1 MKKILMVDNCETES
15 NIGDADDTPDDQ
27 VGGDSSKSNS
37 ITSEHSMQSI
47 GGIMPNSQSSSSN
60 SIPPNI
66 DQQSN
71 LHRNSSRHR
80 LPPAIP
86 PHHQQPQYVNALV
99 SNVGTGGYANHHHH
113 HPQHMQPSS
122 SSSSREHQLQ
132 QMYGGVHHNHVNQ
145 AAVSAIAEHGPNNFA
160 TIRTTSIVTKQQKEH
175 MQEDMHEQMSGYK
188 RMRREHQAALLKLEE
203 KCKVEMEA
211 HKTALD
217 KEYDLLLHNFT
228 RELEKLSV
236 KHQQELEKRLKQ
248 NNIAE
253 KKLFKEIQMRQDG
266 DRKAFDSHRKKEYKA
281 NKERWKRELSM
292 DDTTPKRQRDATLQ

>member
-1 MKKILMVDNCETES
+1 MVDNCETES
-15 NIGDADDTPDDQ
+15 NVGDADDTPDDQ

-37 ITSEHSMQSI
+37 ITSEHSMQSF
-47 GGIMPNSQSSSSN
+47 GGIVANSQNSSSN

-66 DQQSN
+66 DQQGN
-71 LHRNSSRHR
+71 LVRNSSRSR
-80 LPPAIP
+80 LPPALP
-86 PHHQQPQYVNALV
+86 PHHSTSSQPQYVNAMAGQI
-99 SNVGTGGYANHHHH
+99 VGGFGNHHHH
-113 HPQHMQPSS
+113 HPMQVPHLQASGS
-122 SSSSREHQLQ
+122 TSSREYHQ
-132 QMYGGVHHNHVNQ
+132 QMQAHGLHHNHANH

-211 HKTALD
+211 HKSALD

-236 KHQQELEKRLKQ
+236 RHQQELEKRTKV
-248 NNIAE
+248 NNNAE
-253 KKLFKEIQMRQDG
+253 KKLFKEIQIRQEG
-266 DRKAFDSHRKKEYKA
+266 DRKAFDTHKKKEYKA

-292 DDTTPKRQRDATLQ
+292 DETTPKRQRDATLQ